1 LRGLLTRRRGKSE
14 AAKPRPALLRA
25 LLASKCGATL
35 VEFALVAP
43 AFFALIIAIL
53 QTAFLF
59 LAEQGLQT
67 SADSAARLLL
77 TGQTTTNAYTA
88 AQFKTAA
95 CATLPPFLSCS
106 RLYIDVST
114 ASSFSAATLGAP
126 TLTYD
131 SSGNVTNSFAY
142 TTGSSGQIIV
152 LRMIYLWP
160 TLTGPLGFSLV
171 TTRNNQHLLLA
182 TAVIKAESY

>member
-1 LRGLLTRRRGKSE
+1 MASASRHRLS
-14 AAKPRPALLRA
+14 RA
-25 LLASKCGATL
+25 LLASKTGATL

-67 SADSAARLLL
+67 SADAAARLLL

-126 TLTYD
+126 TLTFD
-131 SSGNVTNSFAY
+131 SSGNVTSSFNY

-160 TLTGPLGFSLV
+160 TLTGPMGFSLV

-182 TAVIKAESY
+182 TAVVKAESY

>member
-1 LRGLLTRRRGKSE
+1 MRGLLIGRKGKV
-14 AAKPRPALLRA
+14 ALAKPRLALLRA
-25 LLASKCGATL
+25 LLASKSGATL

-43 AFFALIIAIL
+43 AFFALIVAIF

-67 SADSAARLLL
+67 SADAAARLLL

-95 CATLPPFLSCS
+95 CTTLPPFLSCS

-126 TLTYD
+126 TITYD
-131 SSGNVTNSFAY
+131 SSGNVTNSFNY

-171 TTRNNQHLLLA
+171 TTGKNQHLVLA
-182 TAVIKAESY
+182 TAVIKAERY